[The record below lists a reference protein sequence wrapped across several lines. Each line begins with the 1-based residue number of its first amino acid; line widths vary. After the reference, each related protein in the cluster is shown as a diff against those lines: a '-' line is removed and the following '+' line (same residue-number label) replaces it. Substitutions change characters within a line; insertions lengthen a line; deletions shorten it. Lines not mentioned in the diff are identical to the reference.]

1 MGVQSVAIPTSNKR
15 VSQKNDWQVL
25 PEAFSIALAA
35 SAVEVE
41 LLKNVL
47 VIYYSK
53 DGKTKRMAGYI
64 CESMCGPKVE
74 AKAIKVEDFKVADL
88 SKPDG
93 LVIGSPT
100 YFSNMAWQM
109 KKLVDESICFYG
121 TEKSLEGKVGGCF
134 TSAGCRTD
142 GSECLRLLEL
152 AFGFHHKMKLVPGLI
167 SDEDDKEE
175 KLKKICNEFGKK
187 IAEQINLQ

>member
-1 MGVQSVAIPTSNKR
+1 MPSKFVNPRKCI
-15 VSQKNDWQVL
+15 QVL
-25 PEAFSIALAA
+25 PEAFSTAFAA
-35 SAVEVE
+35 SAVEVV

-47 VIYYSK
+47 VLYYSK
-53 DGKTKRMAGYI
+53 DGKTKRMAEYI
-64 CESMCGPKVE
+64 CEGMSGSKVKAE
-74 AKAIKVEDFKVADL
+74 AKKVEDFSVADL

-121 TEKSLEGKVGGCF
+121 AGQSLEGKVGGCF
-134 TSAGCRTD
+134 TSAGCRAD

-152 AFGFHHKMKLVPGLI
+152 AFGYHHKMKLVPGLI
-167 SDEDDKEE
+167 SDEDEKED

-187 IAEQINLQ
+187 IAEQIETQ

>member
-1 MGVQSVAIPTSNKR
+1 L
-15 VSQKNDWQVL
+15 QVL
-25 PEAFSIALAA
+25 PETFSIALAA

-53 DGKTKRMAGYI
+53 DGKTKRMAEYI
-64 CESMCGPKVE
+64 CESMSGSKVQ
-74 AKAIKVEDFKVADL
+74 AKATRVDDFNVSDL
-88 SKPDG
+88 STPDG

-121 TEKSLEGKVGGCF
+121 AEKSLEGKVGGCF

-152 AFGFHHKMKLVPGLI
+152 AFGFHHKMKIVPGLI
-167 SDEDDKEE
+167 SDEDDEEE
-175 KLKKICNEFGKK
+175 KLKKICTEFGKK
-187 IAEQINLQ
+187 IAGKMSLQ

>member
-1 MGVQSVAIPTSNKR
+1 LSSRFVNPRERK
-15 VSQKNDWQVL
+15 QVL
-25 PEAFSIALAA
+25 PEAFSIAFAA

-41 LLKNVL
+41 LLKKVL

-53 DGKTKRMAGYI
+53 DGKTKRMTEYI
-64 CESMCGPKVE
+64 CESMSESKVE
-74 AKAIKVEDFKVADL
+74 AKAIRVDDFNVADL

-121 TEKSLEGKVGGCF
+121 AEKSLEGKVGGCF